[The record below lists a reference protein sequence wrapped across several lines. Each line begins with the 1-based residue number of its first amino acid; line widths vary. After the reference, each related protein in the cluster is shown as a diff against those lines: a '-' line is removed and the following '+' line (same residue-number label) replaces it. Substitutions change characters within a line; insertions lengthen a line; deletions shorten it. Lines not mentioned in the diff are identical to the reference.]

1 MNYLKLEKPVIIAL
15 CGKSASGKSTIQKAL
30 AEEYPVHKI
39 ISCTTRPPRE
49 GEIDGVDY
57 HFLTEDEFLAGSL
70 NGDFL
75 ETAQF
80 RGWYYGTRKQDIS
93 NEISVGVFNPQGLKS
108 LDRFR
113 NQYLI
118 VPVYI
123 KLSLLE
129 RLKRSYRREGK
140 LKKEYFR
147 RAFTDFIDFWK
158 IRKWLMW
165 DINYEAIRTPPFA
178 AHLIFEHI
186 YYDIL
191 KNEE

>member
-1 MNYLKLEKPVIIAL
+1 MKLEKPVIIAL
-15 CGKSASGKSTIQKAL
+15 CGKSASGKSTIQKTL

-80 RGWYYGTRKQDIS
+80 RGWYYGTRKQDVN

-118 VPVYI
+118 VPIYI
-123 KLSLLE
+123 KLPLLE
-129 RLKRSYRREGK
+129 RLKRSYRREDK
-140 LKKEYFR
+140 FKKEYFR

-165 DINYEAIRTPPFA
+165 DINYEAIKTPLFA
-178 AHLIFEHI
+178 AHLIFEHV
-186 YYDIL
+186 YYGIL